1 MKNTWLLIANG
12 SEARLF
18 ETEYRPKSL
27 SLLQEFNHPESRE
40 KGGDLASDKAGHY
53 QGDTASGAA
62 ATHGAFSEPTDPKSY
77 EMERFAGEL
86 AKTLDAGRNTN
97 RYQHLIVA
105 ASPRFHGILNK
116 KMNSHTANLVDKHIN
131 KDLTSLKED
140 ELLQRL
146 H

>member
-27 SLLQEFNHPESRE
+27 SLIQEFSHPESRD
-40 KGGDLASDKAGHY
+40 KGGELASDKAGHY
-53 QGDTASGAA
+53 QGDSAGGTA
-62 ATHGAFSEPTDPKSY
+62 ATHGAFSEATDPKSY

-86 AKTLDAGRNTN
+86 AKTLDAGRSSNSF
-97 RYQHLIVA
+97 QHLIVA
-105 ASPRFHGILNK
+105 ASPRFHGLLNK
-116 KMNSHTANLVDKHIN
+116 KMTGHTSRMVDKHIN
-131 KDLTSLKED
+131 KDLTSLKES
-140 ELLQRL
+140 ELLQRI